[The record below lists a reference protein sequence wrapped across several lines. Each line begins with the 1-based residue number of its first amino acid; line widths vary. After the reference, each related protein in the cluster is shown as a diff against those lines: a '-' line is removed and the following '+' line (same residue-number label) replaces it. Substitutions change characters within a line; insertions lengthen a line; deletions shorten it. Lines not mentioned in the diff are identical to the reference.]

1 MKWNFPY
8 TFILKYRS
16 LICNFKFGLQ
26 TSMYYLIFLA
36 LKLANLSQ
44 KCSYL
49 VTDGWKMTNRWL
61 PLVNKLPT
69 ISLGNCFFFYFHC
82 LSSSKMITL
91 TSLFNSFSQDIT
103 QVALVK
109 SNKQVPVA
117 LLKSNF
123 THLYLVAGLFQL
135 TC

>member
-1 MKWNFPY
+1 MFL
-8 TFILKYRS
+8 FGDRRLKNDQQVAA
-16 LICNFKFGLQ
+16 IGQ
-26 TSMYYLIFLA
+26 QI
-36 LKLANLSQ
+36 
-44 KCSYL
+44 
-49 VTDGWKMTNRWL
+49 TDN
-61 PLVNKLPT
+61 
-69 ISLGNCFFFYFHC
+69 ISWELFFFYFHC